1 MSFVATTNLR
11 TGTLTVDL
19 FYLETPIVGA
29 RTGDIVSVGNL
40 KYEFDITDSNTD
52 VNRLFVS
59 YSSIDMSFFQYARD
73 GRDWAQD
80 LINYINGL
88 SGVDQRIIATV
99 TLTRP
104 NGQTYSW
111 YFDVYADAIKIDE
124 RTRMVSISFTPYTNS
139 FNTVPLLNL
148 YLAGAGL
155 NYNHEYINRN
165 SLTQV
170 AFCMTAGYFIEAVLR
185 QAYAGLGGIT
195 FSIESALIGL
205 GATYSTNTYDKKLP
219 TEPADN
225 KYYICVRTDSN
236 LPVADR
242 AIDPIRITARL
253 AGVEGGI
260 FGIGHGVGFYFN
272 KLSKANQ
279 VTLSYDQL
287 VNLAVATYS
296 RGVRSVKVTVQNDNT
311 VAGVSVPN
319 QTGSSE
325 ATYNTY
331 AVRKMDV
338 FFIPDGLVVGQY
350 SAVGKMIEGQ
360 ATQTLNMMNGLATV
374 ARQTY
379 GQNFGASGKKS
390 IEFEAFGIDSVK
402 PYNTIKF
409 NTTVPDKYQG
419 LLFRPSYL
427 EYSFVNDTVK
437 GRAYEIGTP

>member
-1 MSFVATTNLR
+1 MSFLASADIR
-11 TGTLTVDL
+11 TGTLSVDI
-19 FYLETPIVGA
+19 FYLEATITGA
-29 RTGDIVSVGNL
+29 RTGDIVSVGDL

-59 YSSIDMSFFQYARD
+59 FSSIEMSFFQYARD

-80 LINYINGL
+80 LISYIGGL
-88 SGVDQRIIATV
+88 SGVDQRV
-99 TLTRP
+99 TMTMTLNRP
-104 NGQTYSW
+104 NGQSYKW
-111 YFDVYADAIKIDE
+111 LFDVYSDAIKIDE

-139 FNTVPLLNL
+139 YNTVPLLNF
-148 YLAGAGL
+148 YSSGL
-155 NYNHEYINRN
+155 NYIHDYINRN
-165 SLTQV
+165 SGLL
-170 AFCMTAGYFIEAVLR
+170 ADICMTAGYFIEAVLR

-195 FSIESALIGL
+195 FSIESGLIGL
-205 GATYSTNTYDKKLP
+205 GASYSTNTYDKKLS
-219 TEPADN
+219 TEPVDN
-225 KYYICVRTDSN
+225 KYYICVRTGSD
-236 LPVADR
+236 LPIADR

-287 VNLAVATYS
+287 VNLAVSTYS
-296 RGVRSVKVTVQNDNT
+296 RGVRSVKVTVRNDNT
-311 VAGVSVPN
+311 VAGVVVAN

-331 AVRKMDV
+331 AIRKMDV
-338 FFIPDGLVVGQY
+338 FFIPDGLVVGEY
-350 SAVGKMIEGQ
+350 YAVGKMREGQ
-360 ATQTLNMMNGLATV
+360 ATQTLNMMNGLADV
-374 ARQTY
+374 ARLTY

-390 IEFEAFGIDSVK
+390 IEFEAFGIDTVK
-402 PYNTIKF
+402 PFNTMKF

-419 LLFRPSYL
+419 ILFRPSYL
-427 EYSFVNDTVK
+427 EYSFVRDTVK